1 MATPSL
7 HAAALPSAWDVMHP
21 SISASRGSNGTGAQT
36 DSCGTAQSLPRH
48 ITDSPLAAFSF
59 FLGPRLFP
67 RHVFRAQS
75 IKEGRSAVGF
85 PLQHRPLPLFRV
97 VPSAR
102 DRLAA
107 PRALQVT
114 LRSVLPPPGAGGGGD
129 PVGAG
134 GRLKPY
140 PCLQV
145 EDQLHLPASPQE
157 PDSP

>member
-7 HAAALPSAWDVMHP
+7 HAAALPSARGVMHP

-36 DSCGTAQSLPRH
+36 DSCGTARSLPRH

-85 PLQHRPLPLFRV
+85 PLQHRPLQSGSECQGQACSASCPPGDTEV
-97 VPSAR
+97 CPS
-102 DRLAA
+102 
-107 PRALQVT
+107 T
-114 LRSVLPPPGAGGGGD
+114 TRSCGAGGGGD